1 MGDVVAGVGFEG
13 FADVDPSF
21 GEWGADVGELADVVL
36 DSGEDFGESSIGG
49 EVGGEN
55 IFEI

>member
-1 MGDVVAGVGFEG
+1 MANVVSGVGFEC
-13 FADVDPSF
+13 FADVDPGF
-21 GEWGADVGELADVVL
+21 WERGADVGELADVVL
-36 DSGEDFGESSIGG
+36 DGGENFGESSIGG